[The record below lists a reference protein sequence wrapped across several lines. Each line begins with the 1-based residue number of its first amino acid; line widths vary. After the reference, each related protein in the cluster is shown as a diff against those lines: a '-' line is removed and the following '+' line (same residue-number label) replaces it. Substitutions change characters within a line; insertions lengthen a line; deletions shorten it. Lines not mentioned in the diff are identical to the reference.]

1 MSKADKRI
9 DLNCDIGE
17 NFGVYRTG
25 EDERLLDIVTSANIA
40 CGYHAGDPA
49 TMRRMV
55 GLCAERGVAIGAHP
69 GLPDMAGFGR
79 REMAIT
85 PQEAYDMTV
94 YQVGALYG
102 FVHAEGAIMRHV
114 KPHGALY
121 NMAASDAA
129 LAEAIAEAVRRVD
142 AALVLVGLAG
152 SELIRAG
159 ERAGLLTA
167 EEAFADR
174 RYRPDGSLVPRREPD
189 ALIADADEAVRQVL
203 RLAAEG
209 RARTVCVHGD
219 GPHALQFA
227 AIVRQGLHDAGW
239 LLAPVTAQN
248 GSEAGGCS

>member
-1 MSKADKRI
+1 MNKVDKRI

-17 NFGVYRTG
+17 GFGVYRTG

-40 CGYHAGDPA
+40 CGFHAGDPA
-49 TMRRMV
+49 TMRRTV

-79 REMAIT
+79 REMAIS

-102 FVHAEGAIMRHV
+102 FVRAEGAIMRHV

-121 NMAASDAA
+121 NMAAADAA
-129 LAEAIAEAVRRVD
+129 LAEAVAEAVRRVD

-159 ERAGLLTA
+159 ARAGLLTA

-174 RYRPDGSLVPRREPD
+174 RYRPDGTLVPRREPG
-189 ALIADADEAVRQVL
+189 ALIADAAEAVPQVL

-209 RARTVCVHGD
+209 RAQTVCVHGD
-219 GPHALQFA
+219 GPHALEFA
-227 AIVRQGLHDAGW
+227 ALVRRGLQDAGW
-239 LLAPVTAQN
+239 LLAPVMAQN
-248 GSEAGGCS
+248 GSEGGGCN